1 MRTRALSFM
10 VPQLNELISQG
21 QVRSQISQRRQTW
34 GTRFSQCAL
43 DQLDCPRRVVDF
55 DDQFVVALIVQ
66 VDHDGFV
73 RMVNVPKHTFSV
85 LVESSRGDDSG
96 NVGSGQADAV
106 IPAVCYLRVGANAGD
121 MNERN
126 LEAAFEGP
134 ELVRAANVQCQFAF

>member
-1 MRTRALSFM
+1 MNRS
-10 VPQLNELISQG
+10 
-21 QVRSQISQRRQTW
+21 VRGKSDPRSRKRRQTW
-34 GTRFSQCAL
+34 GAPLLQCAL

-55 DDQFVVALIVQ
+55 VDQFVVALIVQ

-106 IPAVCYLRVGANAGD
+106 IPPVCYLRVGANAGD

-126 LEAAFEGP
+126 LEAA
-134 ELVRAANVQCQFAF
+134 